1 MASRSN
7 SNSKNSS
14 PLGVLTERTNNS
26 NNSNNSNSSSQK
38 ALPAILSRKRK
49 AEAPLEMVSKN
60 FRTGALT
67 IFG

>member
-26 NNSNNSNSSSQK
+26 NNSNNSSSQK